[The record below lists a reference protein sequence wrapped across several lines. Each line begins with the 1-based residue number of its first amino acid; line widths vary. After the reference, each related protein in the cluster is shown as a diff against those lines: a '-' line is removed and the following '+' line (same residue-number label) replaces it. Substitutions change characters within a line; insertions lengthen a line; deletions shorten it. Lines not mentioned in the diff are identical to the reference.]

1 MEFITQFIN
10 DLGNFIFIPIIFL
23 IFMVALGRP
32 LAEAIQSAMKVGIGF
47 IALSMVIGF
56 MLEKMEPA
64 ITGLAGK
71 TGSSLD
77 AIDVGGAATA
87 VMGFGSNMGAIII
100 PLCVATVSYTHLT
113 LPTIRL
119 V

>member
-1 MEFITQFIN
+1 
-10 DLGNFIFIPIIFL
+10 
-23 IFMVALGRP
+23 
-32 LAEAIQSAMKVGIGF
+32 
-47 IALSMVIGF
+47 MVIGF

-87 VMGFGSNMGAIII
+87 VMGLVLVWV
-100 PLCVATVSYTHLT
+100 PLLFLYV
-113 LPTIRL
+113 
-119 V
+119 